1 VNPDKEMLM
10 SSTTTLSSPAVVYPE
25 SDGKPMADNTRQ
37 GRWIV
42 LLYTGVAGLFRPDED
57 VLVAPN
63 VNWYP
68 VEGEEKIVNAPDVL
82 VAFGRP
88 QGDRTSYKQWE
99 EGGVAPQ
106 VVFEVLSPGNTVP
119 EMAEKLQFY
128 DDHGVEEYYVYDPE
142 LNDLLVYVRG
152 RMTLR
157 LVRPSHGFVSPRLK
171 IRFDL
176 SGDEM
181 VVFGP
186 DGRRFLTPHEIADVR
201 SRAERLAELG
211 RKLRAGQASEEELRE
226 FDRLTAP
233 PPS

>member
-1 VNPDKEMLM
+1 MNV
-10 SSTTTLSSPAVVYPE
+10 TAAPARPEIIYPE
-25 SDGKPMADNTRQ
+25 SDGKPMADNTKQ

-42 LLYTGVAGLFRPDED
+42 LLYTGIAGLFGHDED

-63 VNWYP
+63 LNWYP
-68 VEGEEKIVNAPDVL
+68 VEGEPTVVIAPDVL

-88 QGDRTSYKQWE
+88 QGDRSSYKQWQE
-99 EGGVAPQ
+99 DGIAPQ

-119 EMAEKLQFY
+119 EMAERLQFY

-152 RMTLR
+152 KMTLR

-176 SGDEM
+176 SGSEM
-181 VVFGP
+181 AVYGP
-186 DGRRFLTPHEIADVR
+186 DGRRFLTPQEITDER
-201 SRAERLAELG
+201 RLLDETRKRAERLAGLS
-211 RKLRAGQASEEELRE
+211 RKLLAGTVSEEEKQELA
-226 FDRLTAP
+226 RLAAQ
-233 PPS
+233 